1 MKKVLRI
8 LVILSYSTIASA
20 LIAQESDQHYL
31 VQQSLKFRDGVYTN
45 IGMVKKNSP
54 IPSTWIETDM
64 DVNDRDF
71 YKNITK
77 ADEIVFF
84 DDNGVRTL

>member
-1 MKKVLRI
+1 
-8 LVILSYSTIASA
+8 
-20 LIAQESDQHYL
+20 
-31 VQQSLKFRDGVYTN
+31 
-45 IGMVKKNSP
+45 MVKKNCP

-71 YKNITK
+71 YKNIAK

-84 DDNGVRTL
+84 DDNGVSISHFFASKTTYYPNPTGKYTQTSKV